1 MCWYWGAR
9 FLFISSNEGVRSQ
22 HNNNNNKRA
31 QVYSIITTA
40 KKIILVIK
48 KILLLW
54 INFLTLTIL
63 RINLSS
69 SWYHFFLKKTTL
81 FKKNCQLINSEFFL
95 FSIILISKL
104 LHETADHSK
113 IYCWTGRKKR
123 LKSCLNL
130 SNQYITPLIH
140 TDVYNTSGM
149 LPWLIYYSVWM
160 HMCCCLM
167 ITQQ

>member
-31 QVYSIITTA
+31 QVYHINYC
-40 KKIILVIK
+40 KKDYFSYKK

-69 SWYHFFLKKTTL
+69 SWYHFFLKKL
-81 FKKNCQLINSEFFL
+81 LYLKK
-95 FSIILISKL
+95 KL
-104 LHETADHSK
+104 PT
-113 IYCWTGRKKR
+113 Y
-123 LKSCLNL
+123 
-130 SNQYITPLIH
+130 
-140 TDVYNTSGM
+140 
-149 LPWLIYYSVWM
+149 
-160 HMCCCLM
+160 
-167 ITQQ
+167 